1 MHEVKIM
8 LDDSEFQVLTEQA
21 EQNHRSLR
29 AQAKH
34 LVVGT
39 KPYQR
44 TRRPSKPVYGFPDP
58 TVPYYGEPVLTPIA
72 TYTVGNDD
80 GEN

>member
-8 LDDSEFQVLTEQA
+8 LDDAEFQVLTEQA

-39 KPYQR
+39 RQVIR
-44 TRRPSKPVYGFPDP
+44 TRRPSKPVYAWPDP
-58 TVPYYGEPVLTPIA
+58 SVPYVPEWTVPVRS
-72 TYTVGNDD
+72 VGNDD

>member
-8 LDDSEFQVLTEQA
+8 LDDLEFQVLTDQA

-34 LVVGT
+34 LVVGV
-39 KPYQR
+39 KAYQR
-44 TRRPSKPVYGFPDP
+44 TRRPSKPVYAWPDP
-58 TVPYYGEPVLTPIA
+58 STPYKSDVVA

>member
-8 LDDSEFQVLTEQA
+8 LDDAEFQVLTEQA

-34 LVVGT
+34 MVVGT
-39 KPYQR
+39 RQIIR
-44 TRRPSKPVYGFPDP
+44 TRRPSKPIYGLPDP
-58 TVPYYGEPVLTPIA
+58 TVPYYGPPLLTPVPS
-72 TYTVGNDD
+72 YTVGNDD